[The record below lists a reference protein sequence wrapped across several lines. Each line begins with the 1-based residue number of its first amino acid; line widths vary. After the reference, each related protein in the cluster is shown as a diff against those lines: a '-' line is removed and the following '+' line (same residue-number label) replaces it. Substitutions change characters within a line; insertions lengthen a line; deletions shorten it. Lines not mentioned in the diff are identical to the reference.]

1 MLLLSNTLA
10 KLKGA
15 KGETMIYNT
24 LHREPKI
31 EQYEPHNYFPL
42 CSTIH
47 DWKPDIVINKLTI
60 LQ

>member
-1 MLLLSNTLA
+1 MAIRSHKSKMTYNTLA

-42 CSTIH
+42 MFDHSWLETRYSY
-47 DWKPDIVINKLTI
+47 
-60 LQ
+60 